1 MVKNLGA
8 ETYQGSLYGM
18 LDAFFRDVADNGFWS
33 EAEGRIVRALKFK
46 SVGQGELE
54 WSPDMDERFRYGPM
68 ALMGVAMWRLSQ
80 LGDDRYDD
88 KLVRNLRYFRD
99 LLTQPDVVARVPS
112 YGAGPLIYAL
122 GRLHEIWP
130 DEGFYASAES
140 LGNLA
145 LDRYK
150 FKFNEDSLVLMGLAA
165 LGDQLTGEQQAKMRK
180 ASESLLALQDSKGLF
195 RNPDH
200 NTSFKHQNQMYTIW
214 GLGHCDRVL
223 GETRSVESLRRCL
236 QYTIDNRMTS
246 DGALLWH
253 HYRNWLH
260 RAHSTTMSFVGR
272 VPEPIRLY
280 SCHQAFFV
288 YAVQV
293 YQQLTKD
300 PKAFADARDLAL
312 QWLYGQNVAGVDLF
326 DRSGIGIPMRIM
338 LLSGEMD
345 VATQRFVGIYEI
357 GAMIMCMVC
366 LLEES
371 NTAMAS

>member
-8 ETYQGSLYGM
+8 EAYQGSLYGM
-18 LDAFFRDVADNGFWS
+18 LDALFRDVADDGYWS
-33 EAEGRIVRALKFK
+33 DSEGRIVRALRFK
-46 SVGQGELE
+46 TDGQGGLQ
-54 WSPDMDERFRYGPM
+54 WTPDMDERFRYGPM

-99 LLTQPDVVARVPS
+99 ALKQSEAREQLPS
-112 YGAGPLIYAL
+112 YGAGPLVYAFSH
-122 GRLHEIWP
+122 LHQLWP
-130 DEGFYASAES
+130 DDGFDEAAVTI
-140 LGNLA
+140 GDFA
-145 LDRYK
+145 LERYQ
-150 FKFNEDSLVLMGLAA
+150 FRFNEDSLVLMGLAA
-165 LGDQLTGEQQAKMRK
+165 IGEQLTSEQQAKMRK
-180 ASESLLALQDSKGLF
+180 ASRSLRSLQDAKGLF
-195 RNPDH
+195 RNEEH

-214 GLGHCDRVL
+214 GLGHCDMAL
-223 GETRSVESLRRCL
+223 GETESVESIRRCL
-236 QYTIDNRMTS
+236 QYTIDHRMTD

-260 RAHSTTMSFVGR
+260 RLHSTSMSFIGR

-293 YQQLTKD
+293 YQQLVGD
-300 PKAFADARDLAL
+300 SSVFADARDRAL
-312 QWLYGQNVAGVDLF
+312 LWLYGQNVAGADLF
-326 DRSGIGIPMRIM
+326 DSSGIGVPMRIM

-345 VATQRFVGIYEI
+345 VPTQQFVGIYEI

-371 NTAMAS
+371 NAAVAQ